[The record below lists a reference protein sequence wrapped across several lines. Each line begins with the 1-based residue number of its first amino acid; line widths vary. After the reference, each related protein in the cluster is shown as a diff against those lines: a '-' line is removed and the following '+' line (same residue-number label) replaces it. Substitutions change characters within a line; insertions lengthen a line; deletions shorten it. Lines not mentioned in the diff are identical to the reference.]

1 LDFQTLLISVVVSVS
16 GSDINHIFLVTAVE
30 EVGQFLVDNLV
41 VSGGVQHGLVVNTG
55 VGDAG
60 TSGEQGD
67 GGNGEGQFKCFHG
80 FSDFL

>member
-1 LDFQTLLISVVVSVS
+1 MGLLVSILISVS
-16 GSDINHIFLVTAVE
+16 GSDINRFFLVAAVE

-55 VGDAG
+55 VGDACA
-60 TSGEQGD
+60 SGEQGD